1 MRFETLEL
9 KNFRNFKD
17 AKVNLA
23 NKNLIFGMNDV
34 GKSNLIYA
42 LCLLF
47 DSKIRNENI
56 LDSDF
61 YQHKTAEPIVITCC
75 LNINEDDKHSKMLR
89 AEVVSEISSD
99 SEKLYIQFKATSKG
113 TDDHLVELFWGS
125 DFKDLAAIPSYGV
138 NRTKLD
144 KLFETIYIPS
154 GIELENTFYK
164 LKKEILA
171 TVSGDDD
178 QSIKDEINASNEQIN
193 KQIQSLTSVQEM
205 KKAINGSL
213 KRFDQQFT
221 AEITSSQSVGD
232 LYKHLMLYTQNHGD
246 TGRYPT
252 SGDGRQK
259 KMMYAMLIQLLDLK
273 TAGSKIPLLLI
284 EEPEN
289 HLFLSA
295 QVDLSGAL
303 FAEDTLTP
311 FVFLTTHSPQLF
323 YKISNDAQLI
333 RLYRQE
339 VQNESLATQ
348 MQSAVAN
355 FSEKQSV
362 NYQKLKLKLLE
373 NLAHCLFVERVLLV
387 EGPSEKLLFDA
398 VLDFR
403 LKDNPDLRQRIYV
416 MPVMGAYFDNYWEI
430 LHDLGIKVF
439 VKTDNDIQK
448 SSATGLKRCIKLLNY
463 FDKEK
468 NEECIQPVDKG
479 TNEQKKSLY
488 QQYKGLI
495 DEFKQHGIYLSQ
507 IDLEHDLAEVFGFDE
522 DWVKNLQKKKWH
534 HMYDWIFE
542 SKDGLTEDQMNQM
555 VEHELFACLKDISA

>member
-42 LCLLF
+42 LLLLF

-61 YQHKTAEPIVITCC
+61 CQHKTAEPIVITCC
-75 LNINEDDKHSKMLR
+75 LNINDDDKHSKMLR
-89 AEVVSEISSD
+89 AEVVSEISSY

-171 TVSGDDD
+171 SVSGDDD

-205 KKAINGSL
+205 KKAINESL

-246 TGRYPT
+246 IGRYPT

-259 KMMYAMLIQLLDLK
+259 KMMYAILIYLLELK
-273 TAGSKIPLLLI
+273 ATAKIPLLLI

-303 FAEDTLTP
+303 FAEDALTS

-348 MQSAVAN
+348 MQSTVAN

-416 MPVMGAYFDNYWEI
+416 VPVMGAYFDNYWEI
-430 LHDLGIKVF
+430 LHGLGIKVF
-439 VKTDNDIQK
+439 VKTDNDIQQ
-448 SSATGLKRCIKLLNY
+448 SSATGLKRCIKLLNC

-468 NEECIQPVDKG
+468 NEELIQPVDNG

-488 QQYKGLI
+488 HQYKGLV

-507 IDLEHDLAEVFGFDE
+507 IDLEHDLAEVFSFTE
-522 DWVKNLQKKKWH
+522 DWVTKLQKKKWH

-542 SKDGLTEDQMNQM
+542 SKDGLTEYQMNQM

>member
-1 MRFETLEL
+1 
-9 KNFRNFKD
+9 
-17 AKVNLA
+17 
-23 NKNLIFGMNDV
+23 
-34 GKSNLIYA
+34 
-42 LCLLF
+42 
-47 DSKIRNENI
+47 
-56 LDSDF
+56 
-61 YQHKTAEPIVITCC
+61 
-75 LNINEDDKHSKMLR
+75 MLR
-89 AEVVSEISSD
+89 AEVVSEISSY

-171 TVSGDDD
+171 SVSGDDD

-205 KKAINGSL
+205 KKAINESL

-246 TGRYPT
+246 IGRYPT

-259 KMMYAMLIQLLDLK
+259 KMMYAILIYLLELK
-273 TAGSKIPLLLI
+273 ATAKIPLLLI

-303 FAEDTLTP
+303 FAEDALTS

-468 NEECIQPVDKG
+468 NEERIQPVDNG

-507 IDLEHDLAEVFGFDE
+507 IDLEHDWAEVFGFDE

-534 HMYDWIFE
+534 YMYDWIFE
-542 SKDGLTEDQMNQM
+542 SKDGLTEYQMNQM